1 MKGHWAL
8 LVVFAVI
15 ASAGYGIW
23 FHSEEVVNE
32 ITPDSVLPAPVTRDS
47 LSYIPQMSG
56 DIDPTSSP
64 MFPLGLPEPPMPN
77 DLPGPE
83 DRAEYMIG
91 TVAVTTIFP
100 ESNGAVDP
108 NSETWN
114 QMRMD
119 KVYSEIYT
127 GLDWWEAQ
135 MPNGRLQFNVYT
147 LEQQNTSFE
156 PITRSYG
163 DQFRWVGEILNNLG
177 YTSGDYFQDAIDL
190 NNDVRN
196 TYGADWAYTA
206 FIVDSLNDVD
216 GSFSDGVSAYAYG
229 LGGPFMV
236 LTYDNGGWGIN
247 NMDKVM
253 AHETGHMFYA
263 TDEYTRP
270 GEWSGY
276 LNILEQDNSGCLM
289 DTAAWCLSTPTKHQ
303 VGWRDS
309 DSDGIMDP
317 EDTIPN
323 SILDPQM
330 PNPATTNIL
339 IYTGTAEEIA
349 LTNQNPTYNNWLNG
363 HRVNAGN
370 DVSINVITLVQY
382 RIDGGPWMMTTAM
395 DGAFD
400 EAFEGFTFTT
410 AAIPDGTRMI
420 ETRARNTVGNWEDTY
435 SSDII
440 TVDTTPPVTTAII
453 SGTSGTNGWFRTDVT
468 ITLSAVDPASGVQYT
483 RYKLNGGGWQI
494 YVGPFPINGDGII
507 ALDYYSVDN
516 ANLVETTKNRDVKID
531 KATPSTSEGVAGSL
545 GVNGYYTSE
554 ATVTLSASDL
564 VSGIY
569 ETRFSVDGGA
579 FQTYVGPFNVSGDW
593 THSILYYSV
602 DIAGNTE
609 GMNSFDVM
617 IDATDPFTGR
627 TLSGTLGNNNWHLSS
642 VDITLNPQ
650 DSASGVN
657 VTKYRINGG
666 TWLDYVGP
674 FQVTG
679 NGLHDV
685 EFYSG
690 DYAGNVEGMNAVLV
704 RIDME
709 TPSTG
714 STPSGTVGTM
724 GWFTSNVTFNLVG
737 TDVISGV
744 SDIQYRVDGQAW
756 QTYVGSLLVSGE
768 GWHTIEYFSVDV
780 AGNTELAQTS
790 QVMID
795 TVEPMTSRGITGPV
809 GSGGWFTDG
818 VTVSLTSTDVTS
830 GVGQTRYR
838 IDGGTWKTYSG
849 SFSITSDGAHSLEY
863 YSVDNA
869 SNGESVTSVA
879 VKIDSASPITD
890 ASSSGNE
897 GTNDWYTGDVTVAL
911 TGSDM
916 TSGIH
921 ATMYRI
927 GGGSWLDYSD
937 VVVLMNDGEFLVQFY
952 SVDEAGNVESI
963 RTLEVRIDT
972 TAPNIDTIFLLGP
985 DGDGTLTTS
994 NARVQWTGSDAMS
1007 GMDHYEAKI
1016 DDGEFSR
1023 TDLISYREFLDL
1035 DDGTHKVTVK
1045 AVDKAGNSWEDSIE
1059 FTIDTDPL
1067 SPTGP
1072 TGGILLYIVI
1082 IIIVAVTLGLALLL
1096 WRRRKKEQDEVI
1108 SLVRE

>member
-1 MKGHWAL
+1 MKNQWVL
-8 LVVFAVI
+8 LAVFAVI
-15 ASAGYGIW
+15 SSAGYGIW
-23 FHSEEVVNE
+23 LHSEEVVDE
-32 ITPDSVLPAPVTRDS
+32 ISSDSVLPAPVTRDS
-47 LSYIPQMSG
+47 LSHIPQMSN

-64 MFPLGLPEPPMPN
+64 MVPLGLPEPPMPN
-77 DLPGPE
+77 DPPGPE

-119 KVYSEIYT
+119 KVYSEIYA

-147 LEQQNTSFE
+147 LGKQDTSYE
-156 PITRSYG
+156 PITRSWTN
-163 DQFRWVGEILNNLG
+163 QFRWVGEILNNLG
-177 YTSGDYFQDAIDL
+177 YTSGDYVQDAIDL

-206 FIVDSLNDVD
+206 FIVDSFNDAD
-216 GSFSDGVSAYAYG
+216 GTFSDGVSGYAYG

-236 LTYDNGGWGIN
+236 MTYDNNGWGVD

-330 PNPATTNIL
+330 PDPTTTNVL
-339 IYTGTAEEIA
+339 TYTGTAEEIA
-349 LTNQNPTYNNWLNG
+349 LTNQNPAYDNWLNG

-410 AAIPDGTRMI
+410 AAIPDGTHMI

-435 SSDII
+435 SSDIV
-440 TVDTTPPVTTAII
+440 TVDTTPPVTTVLIG
-453 SGTSGTNGWFRTDVT
+453 GTSGTNGWYRTDVT
-468 ITLSAVDPASGVQYT
+468 IALIGNDATSGVQYT
-483 RYKLNGGGWQI
+483 RYKLNGGAWQI
-494 YVGPFPINGDGII
+494 YVGPFPVNGDGII
-507 ALDYYSVDN
+507 TLEYHSVDN
-516 ANLVETTKNRDVKID
+516 VDLVEGTKNRGVKID
-531 KATPSTSEGVAGSL
+531 KAVPSTSEGVAGSL

-554 ATVTLSASDL
+554 VTVTLSATDI
-564 VSGIY
+564 VSGIL
-569 ETRFSVDGGA
+569 ETKFSVDGGP

-593 THSILYYSV
+593 THSILYYSA

-627 TLSGTLGNNNWHLSS
+627 TLSGTLGNNNWYLSS
-642 VDITLNPQ
+642 VDVTLNPQ

-690 DYAGNVEGMNAVLV
+690 DYAGNVEGLNAVLV

-724 GWFTSNVTFNLVG
+724 GWFISNVTFDLAG

-756 QTYVGSLLVSGE
+756 QTYMGSFLVSGE
-768 GWHTIEYFSVDV
+768 GGHTVEYFSVDV
-780 AGNTELAQTS
+780 AGNTETTQS
-790 QVMID
+790 VQVKID
-795 TVEPMTSRGITGPV
+795 TQGPATTDDV
-809 GSGGWFTDG
+809 SGPAGSGG
-818 VTVSLTSTDVTS
+818 
-830 GVGQTRYR
+830 
-838 IDGGTWKTYSG
+838 
-849 SFSITSDGAHSLEY
+849 
-863 YSVDNA
+863 
-869 SNGESVTSVA
+869 
-879 VKIDSASPITD
+879 
-890 ASSSGNE
+890 
-897 GTNDWYTGDVTVAL
+897 WYTGDVTIALTSSDVMSGVMESMYRVDGGPWRTYSLPFSISSDGSHTVDYYSLDNASNAESTRSISMKIDTEAPGTTDSVSGIEGDNDWYTGNVAITLSGSDSMSGVQATKYRIDGESWQDL
-911 TGSDM
+911 TGSISL
-916 TSGIH
+916 TS
-921 ATMYRI
+921 
-927 GGGSWLDYSD
+927 
-937 VVVLMNDGEFLVQFY
+937 DGEHTVEYY
-952 SVDEAGNVESI
+952 SVDVAGNAEIVQ
-963 RTLEVRIDT
+963 TLEISID
-972 TAPNIDTIFLLGP
+972 DTVPEIA
-985 DGDGTLTTS
+985 TLTLADLDDDGVLKVSSAT
-994 NARVQWTGSDAMS
+994 VQWTGSDATS
-1007 GMDHYEAKI
+1007 GIDHYEVKVDNGGYSEI
-1016 DDGEFSR
+1016 GTQGEKTFGGLGDGSH
-1023 TDLISYREFLDL
+1023 TI
-1035 DDGTHKVTVK
+1035 TVK
-1045 AVDKAGNSWEDSIE
+1045 AVDKAGNVWEEPIE
-1059 FTIDTDPL
+1059 FSVDSNTLSPSGPL
-1067 SPTGP
+1067 SVL
-1072 TGGILLYIVI
+1072 IYVLL
-1082 IIIVAVTLGLALLL
+1082 IIVAVIVALTLFL
-1096 WRRRKKEQDEVI
+1096 WRRRKREEPEEQ
-1108 SLVRE
+1108 